1 MDRLGAMQVFVRVAE
16 LGSFAAVAQQLGV
29 ARSVVTRQVAALE
42 EHLGVRLMERSTR
55 RLTLSSAGSTYLEK
69 CRVIL
74 NLVEA
79 AETGVAED
87 RQAPRGHIRV
97 SLPLSYGLKR
107 MVPLLLDFA
116 REQAGVTLDMDYTDR
131 RVNLIEEGIDVA
143 IRITGELAATDV
155 ARRLGRIRMHTI
167 ASPDYLARHGQ
178 PEHPSEL
185 VRHECLG
192 YTTGSRQQSWVYL
205 IDGSPRPFPITTRV
219 TANNG
224 EALTQAA
231 AQGLG
236 IAMQPDFIAEPFLA
250 DGRVQTILNGFALPE
265 LGIHAVLPSNRQV
278 PHRVRVLIDYLADK
292 LRAESRATAGD
303 EVRDEASD
311 ESLDDAGKGA
321 RAARTSTR

>member
-1 MDRLGAMQVFVRVAE
+1 MDRLGAMQIFVRVAE
-16 LGSFAAVAQQLGV
+16 LGSFAAVAQQSGV

-55 RLTLSSAGSTYLEK
+55 RLTLTSAGAAYLEK

-74 NLVEA
+74 NLVET

-87 RQAPRGHIRV
+87 RQAPRGPIRI

-116 REQAGVTLDMDYTDR
+116 HEHAGVTLDMDYTDR
-131 RVNLIEEGIDVA
+131 RVNLIEEGIDLA
-143 IRITGELAATDV
+143 IRITGELGATDV
-155 ARRLGRIRMHTI
+155 ARRLGTMRMWTV
-167 ASPDYLARHGQ
+167 ASPDYLATYGKPQ
-178 PEHPSEL
+178 HPTEL

-205 IDGSPRPFPITTRV
+205 VDGSPRSFPITARIS
-219 TANNG
+219 ANNG

-236 IAMQPDFIAEPFLA
+236 ISVQPDFIAAPFIA
-250 DGRVQTILNGFALPE
+250 DGRVQKILEKFPLPE

-278 PHRVRVLIDYLADK
+278 PHRVRVLTDYLAE
-292 LRAESRATAGD
+292 RMR
-303 EVRDEASD
+303 
-311 ESLDDAGKGA
+311 DDAGIRGA
-321 RAARTSTR
+321 AKTR

>member
-55 RLTLSSAGSTYLEK
+55 RLTLSSAGAAYLEK

-74 NLVEA
+74 NLVES
-79 AETGVAED
+79 AETGLAED
-87 RQAPRGHIRV
+87 RQVLRGPIRV

-116 REQAGVTLDMDYTDR
+116 RTHAGVALDMDYNDR
-131 RVNLIEEGIDVA
+131 RVNLIEEGIDLA
-143 IRITGELAATDV
+143 IRITGELGATEV
-155 ARRLGRIRMHTI
+155 TRRLGTVRMWTI
-167 ASPDYLARHGQ
+167 ASPDYLASCGRPQ
-178 PEHPSEL
+178 HPSEL
-185 VRHECLG
+185 MRHECLG

-205 IDGSPRPFPITTRV
+205 VDGIPRSFPITARV
-219 TANNG
+219 SANNG
-224 EALTQAA
+224 EALTQAS

-236 IAMQPDFIAEPFLA
+236 ISIQPDFIASPYLA
-250 DGRVQTILNGFALPE
+250 DGRVQKILQDFPLPE

-278 PHRVRVLIDYLADK
+278 PHRVRVLMDYLAE
-292 LRAESRATAGD
+292 RMRG
-303 EVRDEASD
+303 
-311 ESLDDAGKGA
+311 G
-321 RAARTSTR
+321 

>member
-1 MDRLGAMQVFVRVAE
+1 MDKLNAMQVFVRVAE

-55 RLTLSSAGSTYLEK
+55 RLMLTVAGAAYLEK

-74 NLVEA
+74 NLVEV

-87 RQAPRGHIRV
+87 RQAPRGQIRV

-107 MVPLLLDFA
+107 IVPLLLDFA
-116 REQAGVTLDMDYTDR
+116 RAHAGVTLDMDYTDR

-143 IRITGELAATDV
+143 IRITGELAPTDV
-155 ARRLGRIRMHTI
+155 TRRLGTIRMATI
-167 ASPDYLARHGQ
+167 ASRDYLASFGQ
-178 PEHPSEL
+178 PAHPSEL

-192 YTTGSRQQSWVYL
+192 YTTGSRQQSWTYL
-205 IDGSPRPFPITTRV
+205 IDGSPRAFPISTRI

-231 AQGLG
+231 ANGLG
-236 IAMQPDFIAEPFLA
+236 IALQPDFIAEPYLA
-250 DGRVQTILNGFALPE
+250 DGRVVTILQAFVLPE

-278 PHRVRVLIDYLADK
+278 PHRVRVLVDFLAE
-292 LRAESRATAGD
+292 RMR
-303 EVRDEASD
+303 
-311 ESLDDAGKGA
+311 
-321 RAARTSTR
+321 